1 MNSTNPS
8 YLSAYRH
15 LRAVVGEAVL
25 MLTANE
31 PNWDGPGSTVYTKRI
46 NGARDCWRLLVR
58 EAPAYGQATAED
70 VLSFQSVSDVCAAI
84 EEELEYCDSV
94 EIESDYTAR
103 KSDERRRK
111 LEGEASRLAAGYN
124 VAPGSLEFIAACEL
138 ELARF
143 RNYRHGMREDGL
155 CIGYGVSHE
164 QWSDEFNASGS
175 DSEAVYEILDWL
187 AAECPLLWAKYQESK
202 LAEAAWNASN

>member
-1 MNSTNPS
+1 MNSTDPT

-15 LRAVVGEAVL
+15 LRGVVGETVL
-25 MLTANE
+25 ILTANE
-31 PNWDGPGSTVYTKRI
+31 PNWDGPGSTIYIERM

-58 EAPAYGQATAED
+58 DASAYDQATVED
-70 VLSFQSVSDVCAAI
+70 ILSFQSLNDVCTAL
-84 EEELEYCDSV
+84 EDQLEYGGNLEV
-94 EIESDYTAR
+94 ESDYTAR
-103 KSDERRRK
+103 KSDERRRN
-111 LEGEASRLAAGYN
+111 LEVEASRLAAGYN

-143 RNYRHGMREDGL
+143 RNYRYGMREDGP
-155 CIGYGVSHE
+155 CIGYGVSYD
-164 QWSDEFNASGS
+164 QWSDEFNSSTG

-202 LAEAAWNASN
+202 LAEAT